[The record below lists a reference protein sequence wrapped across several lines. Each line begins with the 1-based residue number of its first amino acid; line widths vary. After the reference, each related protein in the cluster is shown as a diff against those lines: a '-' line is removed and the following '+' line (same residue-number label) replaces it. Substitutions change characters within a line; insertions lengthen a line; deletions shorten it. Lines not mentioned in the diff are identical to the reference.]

1 MRILGIDPG
10 TIALGY
16 GVIDEEDG
24 ELTQVACGAL
34 TAPPE
39 MPMAERLYKLYTGLR
54 DVIERHKPA
63 EAAMEE
69 PFVAKN
75 ARSAL
80 AVGQAL
86 GAATIAAT
94 EKGLPAYRYTPAQ
107 VKQAVTSY
115 GRSGKEQ
122 VGEMVCIMLGL
133 SSPPEPAD
141 AADALAVAICHVQ
154 ERQAARLLAESGP

>member
-16 GVIDEEDG
+16 GVIEEQAG
-24 ELTQVACGAL
+24 EITQVACGAL
-34 TAPPE
+34 TAPPA
-39 MPMAERLYKLYTGLR
+39 MPMPQRLHTIYLGLR
-54 DVIERHKPA
+54 EVIERYQPA
-63 EAAMEE
+63 EVAMEE

-86 GAATIAAT
+86 GAATIAVA
-94 EKGLPAYRYTPAQ
+94 EKGIPVHRYTPTQ

-122 VGEMVCIMLGL
+122 VGEMVSILLGL

-154 ERQAARLLAESGP
+154 EKQVSRLLAEK